1 MDVKDIL
8 NELQKCPQNA
18 KVYCEM
24 IRNENAQIVSV
35 QNLQLQDTDP
45 AKEKIFSPVVVLNCA
60 YFYGMVKDSGYLNND
75 PTNLYDLIE
84 KVENL
89 LQIISSYSKDPEFNK
104 NKNAVYALT
113 NMEQSLKNV
122 ITYFSYMP
130 SNLRDL

>member
-45 AKEKIFSPVVVLNCA
+45 AKEKNFSPVVVLNCA

>member
-45 AKEKIFSPVVVLNCA
+45 AKEKKISPVVVLNCA
-60 YFYGMVKDSGYLNND
+60 YFYGMIKDSGYLTND